1 MCRGLNQ
8 HFKLL
13 HIHIAMWLI
22 LKKSM
27 LAFGLHIGHKERT
40 NVFSLDR
47 IFDEY
52 IKSEALH

>member
-1 MCRGLNQ
+1 MCLNQ

-40 NVFSLDR
+40 NVFSIDR

-52 IKSEALH
+52 IKSEALR